1 MARPPFA
8 PHWLAA
14 TLWAATIPLAALPAP
29 AFAQCDTAA
38 GAPVEIA
45 GQVIDARVR
54 APLQARIVVTSDADT
69 LAALDADS
77 SGVFATTV
85 CRRTRVMVHF
95 RRPGYRG
102 DSVRVSLDS
111 VAWRPL
117 DVALAPAPAREATSE
132 VITTLPV
139 RVSRTAVAIAARA
152 RRGGG
157 WFIDAGE
164 IGRLSPSRVSD
175 LLRGRRG
182 IALEDAGGGP
192 RVVSARAGRP
202 RVTPNSA
209 TTAENAPRVQSGTE
223 TCPLRIGVDGILM
236 ADQFRIDEVAVAT
249 LTAIEV
255 YPSASAMPMEFTAV
269 GTSKICGLVMLWT
282 QSSDSPRP

>member
-8 PHWLAA
+8 PHSLAA
-14 TLWAATIPLAALPAP
+14 VLWAATISLAALPAP
-29 AFAQCDTAA
+29 VFAQCDSAA
-38 GAPVEIA
+38 GPPVEIA
-45 GQVIDARVR
+45 GQVIDARAR

-77 SGVFATTV
+77 SGAFATTV
-85 CRRTRVMVHF
+85 CRRTRVMAHF
-95 RRPGYRG
+95 RRSGYTG

-117 DVALAPAPAREATSE
+117 DVALAPARAATREA
-132 VITTLPV
+132 ITTMPV
-139 RVSRTAVAIAARA
+139 RVSRTTVAIARRA

-157 WFIDAGE
+157 WFIDAEE
-164 IGRLSPSRVSD
+164 IGRLSPSRTSD

-182 IALEDAGGGP
+182 IALEDASGGP

-209 TTAENAPRVQSGTE
+209 ATAEDAPRIHSGTE

-269 GTSKICGLVMLWT
+269 GTNKICGLVMLWT
-282 QSSDSPRP
+282 ETSDAPRP